1 MNPAFF
7 IAFAIFKPKSVSYVK
22 VDYSITKMMLNLV
35 PSKADVNMWVWVLF
49 IAVVILFLALDLGV
63 FHKKEHVI
71 KSKEAS
77 IWTAIWVTVALS
89 FSGVIYWL
97 FSSGLVENPTD
108 LTPSHAVLKYITGY
122 LIELSLSIDN
132 VFVIAVIFQAFKIP
146 PMYQHRVL
154 FWGILGAI
162 LFRGFMIL
170 FGVALITKFD
180 WIIYVFGVFLLYTA
194 FKMLK
199 THDSDFNPQ
208 KSWVFKQIKKIYP
221 ITGVIKDNH
230 FFIKRG
236 GISAATPLFV
246 ALVII
251 ELTDVLFAL
260 DSIPAILAIT
270 ADPFIVFS
278 SNILA
283 ILGLRSMYFLIS
295 RMLQKFRFIHYSLVV
310 ILAFVGL
317 KMLFSHQIELPEWI
331 SLTVIS
337 VSLVTGIVSSLVIP
351 EHKDND

>member
-1 MNPAFF
+1 
-7 IAFAIFKPKSVSYVK
+7 
-22 VDYSITKMMLNLV
+22 
-35 PSKADVNMWVWVLF
+35 MWVWIIF
-49 IAVVILFLALDLGV
+49 IAVVIVFLALDLGV
-63 FHKKEHVI
+63 FHKNEHVI
-71 KSKEAS
+71 KSKEAG
-77 IWTAIWVTVALS
+77 IWTAVWVSVALG

-97 FSSGLVENPTD
+97 FSSGLVENPTG
-108 LTPSHAVLKYITGY
+108 LTPNNAVLKYVTGY

-132 VFVIAVIFQAFKIP
+132 VFVIAVIFSAFKIP
-146 PMYQHRVL
+146 ALYQHRVL

-162 LFRGFMIL
+162 IFRGLMIL
-170 FGVALITKFD
+170 FGVALITKFE

-199 THDSDFNPQ
+199 SDDSDFDPKN
-208 KSWVFKQIKKIYP
+208 SWIFKQAKKLFP
-221 ITGVIKDNH
+221 ITGQLHGHD
-230 FFIKRG
+230 FFVKRMG
-236 GISAATPLFV
+236 VRAATPLFM
-246 ALVII
+246 ALIVI

-295 RMLQKFRFIHYSLVV
+295 RMLEKFRYINYSLVV

-317 KMLFSHQIELPEWI
+317 KMLFSHYIELPEWV

-337 VSLVTGIVSSLVIP
+337 VSLLAGIVASLLIP
-351 EHKDND
+351 EKEGEEPISTEGE